1 MLISFDL
8 PKCVHIC
15 IETEAFLQ
23 CKSLSLKSI
32 FLSYSFSIDLPSLSV
47 FSIAKGAFY
56 QTYQVTL
63 ESSFFITVFIVV
75 DFPFSTGVITWN
87 DEDRLGK
94 HSFSTLCKS
103 EIHSDDSMMITKK
116 V

>member
-1 MLISFDL
+1 MFISFDL

-32 FLSYSFSIDLPSLSV
+32 FSLIHFQSIFLHYLYFLLLKALFIKHLKLLLKVHFSL
-47 FSIAKGAFY
+47 
-56 QTYQVTL
+56 QC
-63 ESSFFITVFIVV
+63 FIVV